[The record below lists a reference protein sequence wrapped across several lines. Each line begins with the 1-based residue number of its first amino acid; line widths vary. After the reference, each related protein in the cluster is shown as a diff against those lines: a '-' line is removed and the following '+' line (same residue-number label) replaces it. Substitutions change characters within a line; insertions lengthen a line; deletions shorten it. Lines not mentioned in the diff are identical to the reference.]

1 MRGKYPV
8 SLAGSMSSESK
19 NFALVLALVLAL
31 VQAFALALSPSSLGA
46 CKGPV
51 SSLTYGRQN

>member
-19 NFALVLALVLAL
+19 NFALVLALVQAL
-31 VQAFALALSPSSLGA
+31 ALALSPSSLGA